1 MHSSAMKNGIRFFDT
16 YVTKISAP
24 TVVEIGARNV
34 NGSLRRVVPSH
45 VKYVGVDL
53 VAAPGVDIVLD
64 DPYKLPFEDS
74 SIDVVV
80 SSSCYEHSEFFW
92 ESFLEIQR
100 VLKDSGLFYMNV
112 PSNGDFHR
120 YPVDCWRFYPDSG
133 VALANWARR
142 NGYKTTLL
150 ESYTGRQGDDIWNDQ
165 VCIYVKDEA
174 QAYLFPARITA
185 GFGRFSNGLSYPR
198 LDQYINFQHRSE
210 DQGRAAVWHFG
221 QRVWRALKEQFA
233 RPSP

>member
-1 MHSSAMKNGIRFFDT
+1 MHSTAMKNGIRFFDT
-16 YVTKISAP
+16 YVAKISAP

-34 NGSLRRVVPSH
+34 NGSLRTVVPSH
-45 VKYVGVDL
+45 VTYVGVDL
-53 VAAPGVDIVLD
+53 VAAPSVDVVLT
-64 DPYKLPFEDS
+64 DPYKLPFEDG
-74 SIDVVV
+74 SIDVIL

-150 ESYTGRQGDDIWNDQ
+150 EAYTGRQGDDIWNDQ

-174 QAYLFPARITA
+174 QASLYPGRITDE
-185 GFGRFSNGLSYPR
+185 FLQFNNGLRYPR
-198 LDQYINFQHRSE
+198 LDQYINLRHRTE
-210 DQGRAAVWHFG
+210 DQERAATWHFG
-221 QRVWRALKEQFA
+221 KRLWRGLKRLAA
-233 RPSP
+233 RLSP